1 MMNID
6 TVVQNFLQQNTALS
20 QRMQQ
25 ALQYKAAAEQG
36 QISGE
41 EYQALMTDLQRLD
54 EIQLSADEL
63 DQQIA
68 FNNII
73 NALKSVPLP

>member
-6 TVVQNFLQQNTALS
+6 TVIQNFLEQNNALGY
-20 QRMQQ
+20 RMQQ
-25 ALQYKAAAEQG
+25 AMQYKSAAESG
-36 QISGE
+36 QISSE
-41 EYQALMTDLQRLD
+41 EYQELLSDLQRLD
-54 EIQLSADEL
+54 QIQLSADEL

-73 NALKSVPLP
+73 NALKSIPLP

>member
-6 TVVQNFLQQNTALS
+6 TVVHNFLQQNNVLA

-25 ALQYKAAAEQG
+25 ALAYKAAAEA
-36 QISGE
+36 GE
-41 EYQALMTDLQRLD
+41 MSADEYQALMTDLQRLD
-54 EIQLSADEL
+54 EIQLSANEL

>member
-6 TVVQNFLQQNTALS
+6 TVIHNFLQQNTALS

-25 ALQYKAAAEQG
+25 ALSYKAAAEA
-36 QISGE
+36 GE
-41 EYQALMTDLQRLD
+41 MSNDEYQALMTDLQRLD
-54 EIQLSADEL
+54 QIQLSADEL

>member
-6 TVVQNFLQQNTALS
+6 TVIQNFLEQNNALGY
-20 QRMQQ
+20 RMQK
-25 ALQYKAAAEQG
+25 AMEYKAAAEQG

-41 EYQALMTDLQRLD
+41 EYQALLSDLERLD
-54 EIQLSADEL
+54 GIQLSANEL

>member
-6 TVVQNFLQQNTALS
+6 TVIQNFLEQSNALGY
-20 QRMQQ
+20 RMQQ
-25 ALQYKAAAEQG
+25 AMQYKTAAETG
-36 QISGE
+36 QISTE
-41 EYQALMTDLQRLD
+41 EYQELLTDLQRLD
-54 EIQLSADEL
+54 NIQLSANEL

>member
-6 TVVQNFLQQNTALS
+6 TVIQNFLGQNNALGYC
-20 QRMQQ
+20 MQK
-25 ALQYKAAAEQG
+25 AMEYKVAAEQG
-36 QISGE
+36 QISAE

-54 EIQLSADEL
+54 DIQLSADEL

>member
-6 TVVQNFLQQNTALS
+6 TVIHNFLQQNTVLS

-25 ALQYKAAAEQG
+25 ALAYKAAAEA
-36 QISGE
+36 GE
-41 EYQALMTDLQRLD
+41 MSADEYQALMTDLQRLD
-54 EIQLSADEL
+54 QIQLSADEL

>member
-6 TVVQNFLQQNTALS
+6 TVVQNFLAQNTVLGH
-20 QRMQQ
+20 RMQQ
-25 ALQYKAAAEQG
+25 AMQYRSAAETG
-36 QISGE
+36 QISSA
-41 EYQALMTDLQRLD
+41 EYQELMSDLQRLD
-54 EIQLSADEL
+54 EIQLSANEL

-73 NALKSVPLP
+73 NALKSIPLP

>member
-6 TVVQNFLQQNTALS
+6 TVIQNFLEQNNALGY
-20 QRMQQ
+20 RMQK
-25 ALQYKAAAEQG
+25 AMEYKVAAERG

-41 EYQALMTDLQRLD
+41 EYQALLSDLERLD
-54 EIQLSADEL
+54 GIQLSANEL

>member
-6 TVVQNFLQQNTALS
+6 TVIHNFLQQNNVLA

-25 ALQYKAAAEQG
+25 ALAYKAAAE
-36 QISGE
+36 SGE
-41 EYQALMTDLQRLD
+41 MSADEYQALMTDLQRLD

>member
-6 TVVQNFLQQNTALS
+6 TVIHNFLQQNTALS

-25 ALQYKAAAEQG
+25 ALSYKAAAEA
-36 QISGE
+36 GE
-41 EYQALMTDLQRLD
+41 MSADEYQALMTDLQRLD
-54 EIQLSADEL
+54 QIQLSADEL

>member
-1 MMNID
+1 MMNLD
-6 TVVQNFLQQNTALS
+6 VVIQNFLQQNNAMGY
-20 QRMQQ
+20 RMQKAMEYQTAAQ
-25 ALQYKAAAEQG
+25 AG
-36 QISGE
+36 QISSA
-41 EYQALMTDLQRLD
+41 EYQELLSDLQRLD

>member
-6 TVVQNFLQQNTALS
+6 TVVQNFLEQDTVLGH
-20 QRMQQ
+20 RMQQ
-25 ALQYKAAAEQG
+25 AMQYRSAAETG
-36 QISGE
+36 QISSA
-41 EYQALMTDLQRLD
+41 EYQELMSDLQRLD
-54 EIQLSADEL
+54 EIQLSANEL

-73 NALKSVPLP
+73 NALKSIPLP

>member
-6 TVVQNFLQQNTALS
+6 TVINNFLEQNNALGY
-20 QRMQQ
+20 RLHK
-25 ALQYKAAAEQG
+25 ALEYKAAAEA
-36 QISGE
+36 GE
-41 EYQALMTDLQRLD
+41 MTSDEYQALMTDLQRLD
-54 EIQLSADEL
+54 DIQLSADEL

-73 NALKSVPLP
+73 NALKSIPLP

>member
-6 TVVQNFLQQNTALS
+6 TVIHNFLQQNTALS

-25 ALQYKAAAEQG
+25 ALSYKAAAEA
-36 QISGE
+36 GE
-41 EYQALMTDLQRLD
+41 MSADEYQALMTDLQRLD
-54 EIQLSADEL
+54 QIQLSADEL

-73 NALKSVPLP
+73 NALKSVQLP

>member
-6 TVVQNFLQQNTALS
+6 TVIQNFLGQNNALGY
-20 QRMQQ
+20 RMQK
-25 ALQYKAAAEQG
+25 AMEYKVAAEQG
-36 QISGE
+36 QISAE

-54 EIQLSADEL
+54 QIQLSADEL

>member
-6 TVVQNFLQQNTALS
+6 TVVQNFLEQDTVLGR
-20 QRMQQ
+20 RMQQ
-25 ALQYKAAAEQG
+25 AMQYRSAAETG
-36 QISGE
+36 QISSA
-41 EYQALMTDLQRLD
+41 EYQELMADLQRLD
-54 EIQLSADEL
+54 EIQLSANEL

>member
-6 TVVQNFLQQNTALS
+6 TVIHNFLQQNNVLA

-25 ALQYKAAAEQG
+25 ALAYKAAAEA
-36 QISGE
+36 GE
-41 EYQALMTDLQRLD
+41 MSADEYQALMTDLQRLD
-54 EIQLSADEL
+54 QIQLSADEL

>member
-6 TVVQNFLQQNTALS
+6 TVIQNFLAQNNALGY
-20 QRMQQ
+20 RMQK
-25 ALQYKAAAEQG
+25 AMEYKSAADAG
-36 QISGE
+36 QISGQ
-41 EYQALMTDLQRLD
+41 EYQELLNDLQRLD
-54 EIQLSADEL
+54 DIQLSADEL

>member
-6 TVVQNFLQQNTALS
+6 TVVQNFLEQNNALGY
-20 QRMQQ
+20 RMQK
-25 ALQYKAAAEQG
+25 ALEYKAAAESA
-36 QISGE
+36 QISGA
-41 EYQALMTDLQRLD
+41 EYQELMSDLQRLD

>member
-6 TVVQNFLQQNTALS
+6 TVIHNFLQQNNVLA

-25 ALQYKAAAEQG
+25 ALAYKAAAEA
-36 QISGE
+36 GE
-41 EYQALMTDLQRLD
+41 MSADEYQALMTDLQRLD